1 MRSPFAATLWEA
13 VSWGTKEGRQP
24 PFASLQNSL
33 CLFWVS
39 LRLSP
44 NARDGVA
51 CFVFGYERREQ
62 GRALHP
68 VLSLNHS
75 VNRSISAG
83 GAVRTASPFAT
94 HLGTLLQATRWA
106 SAHTAEKW
114 KSGWIL
120 CLFAGNLGLPYI
132 TACSWTRPGQAE
144 LWCSGLFPQP
154 PDSPVLQG
162 GLICARVQLF
172 HGRQRTGCRGSLLTQ

>member
-1 MRSPFAATLWEA
+1 MEMKPSLNSVTHLEPWYDPIDLWINTASQLQNSKREKDEAQKSRSVTFNKIGSVRSPFAATLWEA

-33 CLFWVS
+33 RLFWVS

-83 GAVRTASPFAT
+83 GAVRTASP
-94 HLGTLLQATRWA
+94 LLPTWA
-106 SAHTAEKW
+106 
-114 KSGWIL
+114 L
-120 CLFAGNLGLPYI
+120 CYRLPDELLPTQQRNGRAAGF
-132 TACSWTRPGQAE
+132 CV
-144 LWCSGLFPQP
+144 C
-154 PDSPVLQG
+154 
-162 GLICARVQLF
+162 
-172 HGRQRTGCRGSLLTQ
+172 LLVI